1 MLQHDMRAA
10 LRRKEEESPR
20 IRART
25 SLEIQSINWFA
36 VTQPRE
42 KPVIFIW
49 LPTLVSKLLLLKW
62 LKLVF
67 GYGRKTQIK
76 MKVWDKRWLDLTLKF
91 WRLMIYFSDKIR
103 HIPRESKAKS
113 RESRVESR
121 RVESQESRVG
131 SRDPSRD
138 SGFCELANKYCSRSC
153 QQFCWQDR
161 TNIWPIKGRL

>member
-25 SLEIQSINWFA
+25 SLEIQSIDWFA

-62 LKLVF
+62 LKLVL

-76 MKVWDKRWLDLTLKF
+76 MKVWDKRWLDLTLNF

-131 SRDPSRD
+131 SRDPSWD
-138 SGFCELANKYCSRSC
+138 SGCCELAKMLFEVWL
-153 QQFCWQDR
+153 QFCWQNR
-161 TNIWPIKGRL
+161 TNIWPINGRL